1 MKPSQ
6 PYNKFYLYLYL
17 ALVLAVVSLEV
28 VVGTL
33 VFGSPLGSLL
43 VGILLGL
50 LALLPITNALER
62 ASRALDRLA
71 MGQASGIA
79 EIRDFWNPLA
89 GLLRQV
95 RRLGSA
101 GGKSA
106 GVQATLAEQNAA
118 QQERNR
124 LARELHDS
132 IKQQIFSIQMSAA
145 AAQARWEADPPGAR
159 AALDDVL
166 QSAQAALAEMNALLQ
181 QLAPAP
187 LERVGLAQ
195 ALRDQCEALAYRTGA
210 RVACEVGELPP
221 EDWLPGSA
229 FECLFR
235 VAQEALSNIARHARA
250 GNVRLN
256 LAQDPVRNRL
266 VLTISDDGAGFDPVE
281 TTPGGGL
288 SSMQARVEML
298 EGEFNL
304 LSKPGNGVTL
314 TAALPMRAPE
324 EEEALV
330 PVKADPVLNRAALAG
345 LAGGLLAGI
354 LLLYPAYVFSWSQF
368 LTGLP
373 ISRGGGIVLAVLA
386 LAVFLLAG
394 GLAARWMKPASRTG
408 AAVGGG
414 LAGAVAG
421 LVAFGLAGAGFG
433 VTQGAGDLLRHG
445 LTITSQADT
454 TILLNSSAT
463 GQFQWIHAVFLIL
476 LLAGAGLGALGGFL
490 ASARLQPGGEGI
502 PWAPPAALVCTMTAL
517 GAAVALIAGSPAM
530 MVAEYTLVQEMQKHV
545 NSAYTS
551 SPWTP
556 LVVLGMPALFFLAA
570 VISRYGLLRRELES
584 ASGAALYH
592 AHWTAFQ
599 WGMLNLV
606 TAAGMGATIPL
617 VFQVRFPLAATSL
630 VIGLMVLWVVAALPF
645 FWLAVEARQR
655 LAPAL
660 IQPPSAWRYIITGL
674 SFLMP
679 VVVLFSLLAWVNNWL
694 FPVSLLLSLILVPL
708 AFLLRSRSRL
718 PRQVG
723 QYQSLVAQIRAG
735 WLGAA
740 FALILPML
748 AMVSSGVGIS
758 SLTASLVSTLD
769 NMRFNL
775 GSSGMDVPH
784 SSIHSVV
791 QLALA
796 LQWVDLAV
804 LLTLAIAAVS
814 TYLLVLAIRIGAA
827 KKRL

>member
-17 ALVLAVVSLEV
+17 ALVLAIVSLEV

-43 VGILLGL
+43 FGILLGL

-71 MGQASGIA
+71 MGQASGIT

-101 GGKSA
+101 GDKSA

-145 AAQARWEADPPGAR
+145 AAQARWETDPPGAR

-221 EDWLPGSA
+221 EDWLPGGA

-256 LAQDPVRNRL
+256 LAQDPARNRL

-386 LAVFLLAG
+386 LVVFLLAG
-394 GLAARWMKPASRTG
+394 GLAARWMKPASRAG

-414 LAGAVAG
+414 LAGAAAG

-445 LTITSQADT
+445 LVLTSQADT

-476 LLAGAGLGALGGFL
+476 LLAGAGLGALGGLL
-490 ASARLQPGGEGI
+490 ASARLQPGREGI
-502 PWAPPAALVCTMTAL
+502 PWVPPAALVCTMTAL
-517 GAAVALIAGSPAM
+517 GAAIALIGGSPAM
-530 MVAEYTLVQEMQKHV
+530 MVAEGTLVQEMQKYV
-545 NSAYTS
+545 NPASTI
-551 SPWTP
+551 SPWTS
-556 LVVLGMPALFFLAA
+556 LVVLGTPALFFLAA
-570 VISRYGLLRRELES
+570 VISRYGLLRREIES

-617 VFQVRFPLAATSL
+617 MFQQPPVAATSL

-645 FWLAVEARQR
+645 FWLAAETRQR

-674 SFLMP
+674 SFFMP
-679 VVVLFSLLAWVNNWL
+679 VVVIFSLLVWMNNWL
-694 FPVSLLLSLILVPL
+694 FPVSLLLALILVPL
-708 AFLLRSRSRL
+708 AFLLQSRSRL
-718 PRQVG
+718 PRQIR

-748 AMVSSGVGIS
+748 AMTSSGLAIS
-758 SLTASLVSTLD
+758 SLTASLISTLD
-769 NMRFNL
+769 NMRF
-775 GSSGMDVPH
+775 SGMDIPH
-784 SSIHSVV
+784 SGIPNVV
-791 QLALA
+791 QIALA

-814 TYLLVLAIRIGAA
+814 AYLLVLAIRIGAA